1 MHDDGKNCTREPGCC
16 PHSGCWGGQGV
27 WEDLGRDGAGGCW
40 CPQRR
45 FGGQGQLGGSRWG
58 SGCIPNA
65 PDYLSISPLGT
76 RTGSEHGGRPGRP
89 NWRPSQTVKRGE
101 CRGSTWGG
109 RGGGG
114 LALHS
119 TARHCPR
126 CHPPWH
132 PAPHPACWC
141 THGEWDRG
149 TRTWGFPVS
158 LPAACPWFPLRNGE
172 PGATG
177 CSALQF
183 WPSGP
188 LQRETEARKD
198 LSSFQAVSQRQSL
211 ILQAPCSGDAL
222 HQAPTPWG
230 TGMTPPSPPTHSPA
244 VGAPCSAWHSR
255 IRGSDTLISH

>member
-1 MHDDGKNCTREPGCC
+1 MERVQGHGSAGAQETPLHDDGKNCTREPGCC

-114 LALHS
+114 GDWHC
-119 TARHCPR
+119 TAQHVTV
-126 CHPPWH
+126 
-132 PAPHPACWC
+132 PAA
-141 THGEWDRG
+141 TLRG
-149 TRTWGFPVS
+149 TQPRI
-158 LPAACPWFPLRNGE
+158 LPA
-172 PGATG
+172 GAHTG
-177 CSALQF
+177 
-183 WPSGP
+183 SG
-188 LQRETEARKD
+188 
-198 LSSFQAVSQRQSL
+198 
-211 ILQAPCSGDAL
+211 I
-222 HQAPTPWG
+222 
-230 TGMTPPSPPTHSPA
+230 
-244 VGAPCSAWHSR
+244 GAPGLG
-255 IRGSDTLISH
+255 GSQCRFQQHVPGSH